1 MTRLYKLENNNNNNN
16 NVANN
21 AIYFRHIV
29 GS

>member
-1 MTRLYKLENNNNNNN
+1 MTRLYKLVNNNNNNN

>member
-1 MTRLYKLENNNNNNN
+1 MTRLYKLVNNNNNNN
-16 NVANN
+16 NIANN